1 MKELMKLLNKV
12 LLTLEELK
20 IVEENEEVE
29 FIEYFG
35 ISIEKNGYRWY
46 NVTLKNREEYS
57 IYTL

>member
-1 MKELMKLLNKV
+1 MELLNKV

-20 IVEENEEVE
+20 IVEVNKEVE
-29 FIEYFG
+29 FI
-35 ISIEKNGYRWY
+35 

>member
-1 MKELMKLLNKV
+1 MKILMKLLDKV

-35 ISIEKNGYRWY
+35 ISLEKNGYRWY
-46 NVTLKNREEYS
+46 SVTLKNREEYN